1 LTGQM
6 IVITSLLALDR
17 RSAWRQLTGLIM
29 PLP

>member
-17 RSAWRQLTGLIM
+17 RSASRQLTGPIM
-29 PLP
+29 P